1 MNEVSLSVRAVIA
14 TAVLLVGCT
23 SVGTTNAPGD
33 SPAISPPKPG
43 LRFIAVTMRFENGSS
58 KEVSYTPFYFKL
70 ADASGVRRDSEFL
83 TERSDELGSGRVS
96 PGANVMGS
104 IVFSAPVG
112 DMKLQVIYE
121 QFGYKQTTFD
131 LF

>member
-1 MNEVSLSVRAVIA
+1 MKWEEQS
-14 TAVLLVGCT
+14 
-23 SVGTTNAPGD
+23 PGRF
-33 SPAISPPKPG
+33 STPKPG